1 MIEISIYAPES
12 RAIHGPRR
20 PPFAF
25 DNSYA
30 RLPERFFA
38 RLAPTPAPASRF
50 MDRLRQAMAAGRKGR
65 QKPQDGLR
73 ET

>member
-1 MIEISIYAPES
+1 VLGIRLGSVGGDDKEEPAIE
-12 RAIHGPRR
+12 AI
-20 PPFAF
+20 
-25 DNSYA
+25 
-30 RLPERFFA
+30 
-38 RLAPTPAPASRF
+38 